1 MQMQNPNHNL
11 EIPSGMREKLED
23 FRRRVWIIKLAEG
36 ALAAA
41 FGLLLSYLVV
51 FALDRIWDTPTT
63 LRLTILLTG
72 VFGLAVWF
80 PMKWHRWVWQ
90 TRQLEQVARLLR
102 HRYPRLG
109 DQMLGIVELAKSET
123 EQERSADLC
132 RAAMQQVDQE
142 TRSRDFTEAVP
153 NPRHRHWAWAV
164 ALPLI
169 LFLAA
174 LVIVPSAGINALA
187 RWLMPWSNT
196 ERYTFAQLEEL
207 PDELYV
213 PLAEPFSLKAALSE
227 QTVWSPVTGSARYG
241 DQEPVT
247 ASLSEE
253 GRYDFQMAP
262 QKQADSMTIAVGDAR
277 KRVQVRP
284 ETRPELTALKA
295 TIRLPEYLEYD
306 EEMIQDV
313 RGGTVS
319 IVRGSQVAF
328 EGTATRDLQTAEL
341 DGEPQTIVGNKVVS
355 EPYAVESSLEHQLTW
370 LDILRL
376 PAKQPFHFSVVAEDD
391 EAPTV
396 IGGDLP
402 RQKVMLA
409 SEVLSFSV
417 EAADDFGVKEVGLE
431 WAGIE
436 DPLRNPNPSEG
447 EKLLSVGEPQAKSM
461 QAAGTFS
468 IEREGIEPQSI
479 KLRLYATDY
488 LPDRGRSYSPTYI
501 VHVLSPEEHAIWLT
515 QQLRK
520 WFSQS
525 QDVYEREQQLH
536 EMNRTLRQLTTED
549 IDQPENRRRI
559 EAQATAERNNA
570 SRLAALNSAGK
581 QLITEAMKNDQFNVE
596 TLENWADMLN
606 SLQEIA
612 GQRMPSVAD
621 LLKQAATAPGAAQQ
635 SPPADP
641 SDSQASPPKPNGP
654 QVGENRDGRTGAG
667 KPDQSDKPDDN
678 KPPIPSIS
686 DVESGFNEL
695 NEDED
700 KPKDEE
706 EESQASSQGRLSLPG
721 TVIQGG
727 GADQESESQ
736 APPAQQKVE
745 EAVAAQEDLLE
756 EFAKVA
762 EQLQEILGNLEGSTF
777 VKRLKAASRRQ
788 LEVATDLNKSLG
800 NSFGVNA
807 QQVEDTIRE
816 EAQDIMERE
825 VAQSENVLLIQE
837 DLEAYFN
844 RVQQGKYKIV
854 VSEMQDSDVV
864 NELAMLADTV
874 RINLNGQSIA
884 QAEYWADVLDRWAE
898 QLVGPG

>member
-1 MQMQNPNHNL
+1 MQMQNPHHNL

-41 FGLLLSYLVV
+41 FGLLLSYLIV
-51 FALDRIWDTPTT
+51 FALDRFWDTPTT
-63 LRLTILLTG
+63 LRLAILLTG

-123 EQERSADLC
+123 EQERSEALC

-153 NPRHRHWAWAV
+153 DPRHRHWAWAV

-174 LVIVPSAGINALA
+174 LVVVPSAGINALA

-213 PLAEPFSLKAALSE
+213 PLAEPFSLEAALSE

-241 DQEPVT
+241 NQEPVI
-247 ASLSEE
+247 AKLSSE

-262 QKQADSMTIAVGDAR
+262 QKQADSMTIAVGDAH

-284 ETRPELTALKA
+284 ETRPELTSLKA
-295 TIRLPEYLEYD
+295 TIRLPEYLEHD
-306 EEMIQDV
+306 EEMTQDV

-319 IVRGSQVAF
+319 IVRGSEVVF

-341 DGEPQTIVGNKVVS
+341 DGNPQTIVGNKVVS
-355 EPYAVESSLEHQLTW
+355 EPFAVESSLEHQLTW

-376 PAKQPFHFSVVAEDD
+376 PAKRPFQFSVVAEDD

-409 SEVLSFSV
+409 SEVLSFSI

-436 DPLRNPNPSEG
+436 DPLRNPNPSQG
-447 EKLLSVGEPQAKSM
+447 EKLLSVGEPQEKNM

-468 IEREGIEPQSI
+468 IEREGIAPQSI

-488 LPDRGRSYSPTYI
+488 LPDRGRSYSSTYI
-501 VHVLSPEEHAIWLT
+501 VHVLSPEEHVIWLT

-536 EMNRTLRQLTTED
+536 ETNRELRQLTPEE

-570 SRLAALNSAGK
+570 RRLAALNSAGK
-581 QLITEAMKNDQFNVE
+581 QLITEAMKNDQFNVG

-621 LLKQAATAPGAAQQ
+621 LLKQAATAPGNTQQ
-635 SPPADP
+635 GPPADP
-641 SDSQASPPKPNGP
+641 SDSQASPTKPNGP
-654 QVGENRDGRTGAG
+654 QVGENRDGRSAAG
-667 KPDQSDKPDDN
+667 EPDKSDKPDPDS
-678 KPPIPSIS
+678 PPIPSIS

-700 KPKDEE
+700 KPQDED
-706 EESQASSQGRLSLPG
+706 EESQAANQGKLSLPG

-727 GADQESESQ
+727 GVDQESEPQ
-736 APPAQQKVE
+736 TPPAQQKVE

-788 LEVATDLNKSLG
+788 LEVAADLNKSLG

-807 QQVEDTIRE
+807 QQIEDTIRE
-816 EAQDIMERE
+816 EAKDIMERE

-844 RVQQGKYKIV
+844 RVQQGKYKTV

-864 NELAMLADTV
+864 NELATLADTV

-884 QAEYWADVLDRWAE
+884 QAEYWADALDRWAE